1 MNELS
6 DDILA
11 LINGISS
18 NDDEQTSPVHS
29 SSYPSSPESDFY
41 ASSASSLDIHQ
52 CRLPTDHKEINV
64 EELIK
69 MVGEQPLQNEP
80 TKLNMTDMQ
89 LVSLSVKEL
98 NRQLQGLSKD
108 EITRIK
114 QRRRTL
120 KNRGYAHNCRNKR
133 LQQKADLEKVNQSV
147 LCQFQEL
154 KNQLNVAKEEIDS
167 LRRERDYFKKERDYY
182 KTEFER
188 QQLTSIPM
196 SPESVIF

>member
-11 LINGISS
+11 LINGIPSHE
-18 NDDEQTSPVHS
+18 DEQTSPGHS

-41 ASSASSLDIHQ
+41 SSSASSIEISQ
-52 CRLPTDHKEINV
+52 CTLPIDPKEINV

-69 MVGEQPLQNEP
+69 SVGEQALQNEP
-80 TKLNMTDMQ
+80 TKLNMSDMQ

-98 NRQLQGLSKD
+98 NRQLQGLSKE

-133 LQQKADLEKVNQSV
+133 LQQKADLEKVNQNV
-147 LCQFQEL
+147 LAQFQEL
-154 KNQLNVAKEEIDS
+154 KNQLNAVNEELDS
-167 LRRERDYFKKERDYY
+167 LRRERDYIKKERDYY

-196 SPESVIF
+196 SPEGVIF